1 MLNDYEKLAA
11 LAKIDPQAFIGN
23 PVNSYLLTK
32 KLTKDFDEFK
42 EKISLSQ
49 ASSKNLIKI

>member
-49 ASSKNLIKI
+49 ASSMY